1 MASVFSQIIAGDIPG
16 HFVWQD
22 DLCVAFMTIAPIRK
36 GHVLVVPRDEGD
48 HWHDLPDALAMH
60 LMSISKKIAK
70 AVQAAYPSKRV
81 GMMIA
86 GLEVPHT
93 HIHLM
98 PIDTMADMD
107 FAQARMT
114 DPDQLKLAASAIS
127 ARIKELL

>member
-22 DLCVAFMTIAPIRK
+22 EFCVAFMTIAPIRE
-36 GHVLVVPRDEGD
+36 GHVLVVPRNEVD
-48 HWHDLPDALAMH
+48 HWHDLPDALALH

-70 AVQAAYPSKRV
+70 AVQAAYPAKRV

-107 FAQARMT
+107 FARATMT
-114 DPDQLKLAASAIS
+114 DPALLKVAASNIS
-127 ARIKELL
+127 AKL